1 MSTEI
6 EVKDL
11 ISANQLLPGEWGE
24 FVIPHEEMM
33 KYDQEDLDELQEA
46 LRREAAER
54 NLTLGIRYDI
64 DRNQYVIAWAPMPGY
79 VKKEL

>member
-1 MSTEI
+1 VNIEI

-11 ISANQLLPGEWGE
+11 ISAEQLLPGEWGE

-33 KYDQEDLDELQEA
+33 KYDQEDLEELQKA

-54 NLTLGIRYDI
+54 NLALGIHYDI
-64 DRNQYVIAWAPMPGY
+64 DRNQYVIAWAPTPGY
-79 VKKEL
+79 VKKGL